1 MLSEQ
6 SYPNAVHDPLIFQSS
21 AECVTVPV
29 IKHGLNCVAAW
40 QYDQSRHGEERSCV
54 PLQVLAH
61 LCYRWLIFMCLQ
73 LQKLFAMLRF
83 SVRGAVDT
91 APLTRSF
98 GWTSAETFMQQDVH
112 ECLSVLFQF
121 LRESDAAASIGQEI
135 SSNHVGQQVAYI
147 KCLECGYVS
156 LRPEEMVELTLQ
168 VRGSPTLEHSIARY
182 DRVTVIV
189 HI

>member
-1 MLSEQ
+1 
-6 SYPNAVHDPLIFQSS
+6 
-21 AECVTVPV
+21 
-29 IKHGLNCVAAW
+29 
-40 QYDQSRHGEERSCV
+40 
-54 PLQVLAH
+54 
-61 LCYRWLIFMCLQ
+61 
-73 LQKLFAMLRF
+73 MLRF

-168 VRGSPTLEHSIARY
+168 VKGSPTLEHSIARY
-182 DRVTVIV
+182 DRVIVIAHSYSPINCTFTPYKSAGLTAAASAHSTIDPLKV
-189 HI
+189 AFFVCSIGTAF